1 MSDALKPFATNILI
15 IYKSIDL
22 CYKSKDVLERTKN
35 F

>member
-1 MSDALKPFATNILI
+1 MSDPIKPFATNILI

-22 CYKSKDVLERTKN
+22 CYKSKDVLERIKS